1 MAQGLVA
8 RYCRADVT
16 PPLLL
21 YTDRDCCGT
30 GQIGMKLFPEWPQM
44 QVLPFTIDIVL
55 RMRSFSNYLHP
66 LTYKWNGVF
75 VGQFLTRWN
84 IFPNLSI

>member
-8 RYCRADVT
+8 RYRSAGVT

-55 RMRSFSNYLHP
+55 RMRSFSKYLYS
-66 LTYKWNGVF
+66 LMYSGMESLLDKF
-75 VGQFLTRWN
+75 
-84 IFPNLSI
+84 